1 MEDQLPYDPK
11 SVKPANVNGPAMK
24 MALMMSGMLIVYTL
38 VLYIAGQGANK
49 GLGWINYI
57 LILTGLILASINFR
71 DKENQGY
78 ITFGRA
84 FYFGFMIVLF
94 ASLIYG
100 IFMYIYLK
108 FIAHDIITQMLRI
121 TEDQMM
127 AKKLPEEQAEQAMK
141 WTKKLLVPGAM
152 AIMTFI
158 FTLFLG
164 TILSLISAAITKRE
178 TPPNAPPAV

>member
-11 SVKPANVNGPAMK
+11 SVKPASVNGPAMK

-38 VLYIAGQGANK
+38 VLYIAGQSTNK

-71 DKENQGY
+71 DKENHGF

-94 ASLIYG
+94 ASLVYG

-108 FIAHDIITQMLRI
+108 
-121 TEDQMM
+121 
-127 AKKLPEEQAEQAMK
+127 
-141 WTKKLLVPGAM
+141 
-152 AIMTFI
+152 
-158 FTLFLG
+158 
-164 TILSLISAAITKRE
+164 
-178 TPPNAPPAV
+178 